1 MLPICY
7 NDMKEK
13 TNLENTLQTGASSE
27 ATETEVVDFQASI
40 AELFAQMDVI
50 DERIKRNQLE
60 TEQLRTETRV
70 MLAQM
75 QAA

>member
-1 MLPICY
+1 
-7 NDMKEK
+7 
-13 TNLENTLQTGASSE
+13 LENTLTAGASPE
-27 ATETEVVDFQASI
+27 ANEAGVVDYQTAI

-60 TEQLRTETRV
+60 TEQLRAETWA

>member
-1 MLPICY
+1 M
-7 NDMKEK
+7 
-13 TNLENTLQTGASSE
+13 ENTLSAGNSAE
-27 ATETEVVDFQASI
+27 ANEAEVVDYQTAI

-60 TEQLRTETRV
+60 TEQLRAETWT